1 MAGERGNVSQEEELI
16 RSYFYGGFK
25 YDEIREFLEKN
36 HDINMSIA
44 TLKRRVKAYGLK
56 RKNPEYDV
64 NEVREKIRGLLDGP
78 GCSGGYR
85 TVWHTLEI
93 QGIRVPRKIVQE
105 IPKDLDPDG
114 TVERKAHRLQR
125 RTYHNRGPN
134 DVWHCD
140 GYDKLKPFGF
150 PIHGCIDGWSKKM
163 LWLHVTRSNNSPH
176 NIADYYLDAVQHFG
190 GCPQKLVTDLGTEN
204 GIVASIQ
211 SFFRDDVESHRYV
224 PSPRNQ
230 RIEGWWSYFR
240 KSRTNWWMNFFK
252 DLEERGVFN
261 QAIELQSECL
271 WFCFASL
278 LQIDI
283 DQVKE
288 HWNTHYIRRSRH
300 DTVSGRPDSLYYLAE
315 SNGGVSNLLLPVPEN
330 EMAYARLHIVGTT
343 VENNYQDYFNY
354 VMSTCQLNLPEN
366 WREGLSLYETLLDH
380 AHNGF

>member
-16 RSYFYGGFK
+16 RSYCYGGFK
-25 YDEIREFLEKN
+25 YDEIRELLEKN

-44 TLKRRVKAYGLK
+44 TLKRQVKAYGRK
-56 RKNPEYDV
+56 RKKPEYDV

-85 TVWHTLEI
+85 TVWHTLEM
-93 QGIRVPRKIVQE
+93 QGIRVPRKILQE
-105 IPKDLDPDG
+105 ILKDVDPDG
-114 TVERKAHRLQR
+114 TAERKAHRLQW

>member
-1 MAGERGNVSQEEELI
+1 MAGERGNVSLEEELI

-36 HDINMSIA
+36 HDIDMSIA

-85 TVWHTLEI
+85 TVWHTLEM
-93 QGIRVPRKIVQE
+93 QGLRVPRKIVQE
-105 IPKDLDPDG
+105 LFKELDPDG
-114 TVERKAHRLQR
+114 TAERKAHRLKR

-150 PIHGCIDGWSKKM
+150 PIHGCIDGWSRKM
-163 LWLHVTRSNNSPH
+163 LWLYVTRSNNSPH
-176 NIADYYLDAVQHFG
+176 NIANYYLDAVQHFG
-190 GCPQKLVTDLGTEN
+190 GCAQTLVTDLGTEN
-204 GIVASIQ
+204 GIMASIQ
-211 SFFRDDVESHRYV
+211 SFFCDDVESHRYV
-224 PSPRNQ
+224 ASPRNQ

-240 KSRTNWWMNFFK
+240 KSRTNWWINFFT
-252 DLEERGVFN
+252 DMEERGTFN
-261 QAIELQSECL
+261 RASELQSECL
-271 WFCFASL
+271 WFCFAAL

-288 HWNTHYIRRSRH
+288 HWNTHYIRKSRH

-330 EMAYARLHIVGTT
+330 EMAYARLHIVDST
-343 VENNYQDYFNY
+343 VQNNYQDYFNY
-354 VMSTCQLNLPEN
+354 VMSACQLKSPDN
-366 WREGLSLYETLLDH
+366 WREGLSLYQTLLDH
-380 AHNGF
+380 ANNGF

>member
-163 LWLHVTRSNNSPH
+163 LWLHVTRSKNSPH

-204 GIVASIQ
+204 GIISPH
-211 SFFRDDVESHRYV
+211 SHFFGTMSKVTVTFLR
-224 PSPRNQ
+224 P
-230 RIEGWWSYFR
+230 
-240 KSRTNWWMNFFK
+240 
-252 DLEERGVFN
+252 
-261 QAIELQSECL
+261 AI
-271 WFCFASL
+271 
-278 LQIDI
+278 
-283 DQVKE
+283 KE
-288 HWNTHYIRRSRH
+288 
-300 DTVSGRPDSLYYLAE
+300 
-315 SNGGVSNLLLPVPEN
+315 
-330 EMAYARLHIVGTT
+330 
-343 VENNYQDYFNY
+343 
-354 VMSTCQLNLPEN
+354 
-366 WREGLSLYETLLDH
+366 
-380 AHNGF
+380 

>member
-16 RSYFYGGFK
+16 RSYCYGGFK
-25 YDEIREFLEKN
+25 YDEIRELLEKN

-44 TLKRRVKAYGLK
+44 TLKRQVKAYGRK
-56 RKNPEYDV
+56 RKKPEYDV

-85 TVWHTLEI
+85 TVWHTLEM
-93 QGIRVPRKIVQE
+93 QGIRVPRKILQE
-105 IPKDLDPDG
+105 ILKDVDPDG
-114 TVERKAHRLQR
+114 TAERKAHRLQW

-134 DVWHCD
+134 DVCHCD

-150 PIHGCIDGWSKKM
+150 PIHGCIDGCSRKM

-240 KSRTNWWMNFFK
+240 KSRTNWWSNFFK

-354 VMSTCQLNLPEN
+354 VMSTC
-366 WREGLSLYETLLDH
+366 
-380 AHNGF
+380 